1 MPPRTHHHPH
11 REHLQLQDKMP
22 PQPDLTRWR
31 ELATSVDTFEKEV
44 KIAIVGKVGRK
55 EGAVDPASP
64 LKQISAM

>member
-1 MPPRTHHHPH
+1 
-11 REHLQLQDKMP
+11 MP

-55 EGAVDPASP
+55 EGRKERSTRPRP
-64 LKQISAM
+64 